1 MEGGDTVATH
11 FAETSRS
18 KSNFKRRLQ
27 IRGSAQVGCGGP
39 ARGKSA
45 CRRPAAEFH
54 PPALTAACAM
64 ASMLHSTGLMAGPLA
79 TGSQLSSRRA
89 VSGTRLVHG
98 SSRRPASAREAIVPL
113 AAASGACHLP
123 GAAVLR
129 AARHRTVAACPAAG
143 VSLLL
148 SVSEYGLIRSPLA
161 LPPGATAAR
170 ACLAPR
176 GHAWDSATA
185 PAQLTRGG
193 SSPGELVCYALL
205 NNSPPCAPPPRRR
218 AAAGARRTEREGG
231 TSAGMDDAPGWA
243 VHAGTLDSHVC
254 RALAAL
260 PTHCDALP
268 RPVLSRSRTET

>member
-1 MEGGDTVATH
+1 MEGSDTVATYS
-11 FAETSRS
+11 AETSRS
-18 KSNFKRRLQ
+18 KSNSKRRLR
-27 IRGSAQVGCGGP
+27 IRGSALVGCGDP

-45 CRRPAAEFH
+45 CRRPAAEFLT
-54 PPALTAACAM
+54 PALTAACAM
-64 ASMLHSTGLMAGPLA
+64 ASTLHSTGLMAGPLA

-98 SSRRPASAREAIVPL
+98 SSRRPASAREAVVPL

-148 SVSEYGLIRSPLA
+148 SVSEYGLIRSLLA

-176 GHAWDSATA
+176 GHAWVSNGSCAA
-185 PAQLTRGG
+185 HERGF
-193 SSPGELVCYALL
+193 
-205 NNSPPCAPPPRRR
+205 
-218 AAAGARRTEREGG
+218 
-231 TSAGMDDAPGWA
+231 
-243 VHAGTLDSHVC
+243 
-254 RALAAL
+254 L
-260 PTHCDALP
+260 PW
-268 RPVLSRSRTET
+268 